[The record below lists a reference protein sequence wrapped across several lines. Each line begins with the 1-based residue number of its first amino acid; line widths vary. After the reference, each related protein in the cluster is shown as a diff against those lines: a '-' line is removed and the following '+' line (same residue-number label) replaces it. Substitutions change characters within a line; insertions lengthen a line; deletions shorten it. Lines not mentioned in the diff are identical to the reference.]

1 MNKDLQK
8 KLQDK
13 LEAEKEKL
21 IKELKFF
28 AKKDPQLR
36 GNWLTR
42 FPLFNLSRSHMDE
55 NAEEIEEYENLLPV
69 EHTLELR
76 LKDVEGA
83 LTKIK
88 KGAYGQCEKCQKE
101 IEIKRL
107 EVIPEA
113 RLCLK
118 CGKEKNSL

>member
-13 LEAEKEKL
+13 LEVEKEKL